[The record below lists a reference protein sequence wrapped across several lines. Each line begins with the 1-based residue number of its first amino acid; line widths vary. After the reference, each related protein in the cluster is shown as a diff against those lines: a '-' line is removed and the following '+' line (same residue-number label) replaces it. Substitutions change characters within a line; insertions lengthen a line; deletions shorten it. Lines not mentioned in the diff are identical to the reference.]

1 MKDIA
6 IIPYQPQ
13 YQPWFKKL
21 NKAWIEEYF
30 TLEPVDEWVMD
41 NPEAAILRKGGQIFF
56 ATLDKQIIGVAAL
69 KWIEGEPGILEL
81 TKMAVDKAAQG
92 LGAGKLLCQT
102 AIDLA
107 RSMHAKKLVL
117 YSNTSLGPAI
127 GIYRKLGFREVPVE
141 PGRYARAD
149 IKMEIRFID

>member
-1 MKDIA
+1 MDIE
-6 IIPYQPQ
+6 ILPYLPQ

-21 NKAWIEEYF
+21 NQAWIEEYF

-41 NPEAAILRKGGQIFF
+41 NPEEAILSRGGQIFF
-56 ATLDKQIIGVAAL
+56 AARNQQIIGVAAL
-69 KWIEGEPGILEL
+69 KWIETAPGVLEL

-107 RSMHAKKLVL
+107 RSMGAKKLVL

-127 GIYRKLGFREVPVE
+127 GIYRKLGFLEVPVE
-141 PGRYARAD
+141 PGKYARAD
-149 IKMEIRFID
+149 IKMEIRFQD

>member
-1 MKDIA
+1 MELEIL
-6 IIPYQPQ
+6 PYQPQ
-13 YQPWFKKL
+13 YQAWFEKL

-30 TLEPVDEWVMD
+30 TLEPVDQWVLE
-41 NPEAAILRKGGQIFF
+41 NPEEAILSKGGQIFF
-56 ATLDKQIIGVAAL
+56 AARDKQIIGVAAL
-69 KWIEGEPGILEL
+69 KWVEAEPGMLEL

-102 AIDLA
+102 AIGMA
-107 RSMHAKKLVL
+107 RSMGAKKLVL

-127 GIYRKLGFREVPVE
+127 GIYRKLGFLEAPVE

-149 IKMEIRFID
+149 IKMEIVFT